1 MKFSRV
7 GFTAL
12 AVPIIALSVAACS
25 KTNVSRIDPASVT
38 DLSGRWNDTDSRLV
52 ASELIQQS
60 LTGVWIDRYADA
72 HGGESPPVIVGEF
85 RNRSNEHIPVR
96 TFVGDLENA
105 FVNSGAVTLVAG
117 GSERAEVRDERE
129 DQQYNA
135 RAGTRAGLGQEL
147 GARYML
153 QGELQSIEDEE
164 TSRGIGSRKEK
175 IVFYQVDARLVDLES
190 NVVVWVGQHKI
201 KKYIERPP
209 LGL

>member
-1 MKFSRV
+1 M
-7 GFTAL
+7 
-12 AVPIIALSVAACS
+12 
-25 KTNVSRIDPASVT
+25 
-38 DLSGRWNDTDSRLV
+38 

-72 HGGESPPVIVGEF
+72 NGGESPPVVVGEF
-85 RNRSNEHIPVR
+85 RNRSNEHIPVG
-96 TFVGDLENA
+96 TFVGDLESA

-117 GSERAEVRDERE
+117 GNERDEIRYERE
-129 DQQYNA
+129 DQQDNA

-164 TSRGIGSRKEK
+164 TSSGIGSRKEK